1 MNITSMTG
9 RELFNTLFGR
19 DTTRQITAEAKEEFY
34 ETVKP
39 DENGKYDRLMVAT
52 VDNTENIDPDTS
64 SVTALYESG
73 MGGILKLQRFQAPI
87 SDKDFVERFGEMGK
101 RLDEAYKEG
110 KFTEDEYNELNKGL
124 AELATKT
131 KALSNERAAS
141 IEYAREQLRF
151 QFENPD
157 FVKEEANKKK
167 LLSKEEQSAR
177 AAELKEE
184 RLSAIQKILN
194 RPGFATPIEKLLE
207 MINDYRQKA

>member
-19 DTTRQITAEAKEEFY
+19 DTARQITEEAKEEFMS
-34 ETVKP
+34 TVKP
-39 DENGKYDRLMVAT
+39 DENGKYDRVMLAT
-52 VDNTENIDPDTS
+52 AENTENINPDTS

-73 MGGILKLQRFQAPI
+73 MGGILKLQKFSAPI
-87 SDKDFVERFGEMGK
+87 SDKDFVDRFGEMGK
-101 RLDEAYKEG
+101 RLDEAYDEG

-151 QFENPD
+151 QFENQFVTPD
-157 FVKEEANKKK
+157 FTGED
-167 LLSKEEQSAR
+167 
-177 AAELKEE
+177 
-184 RLSAIQKILN
+184 RLAAIQKKLE